1 MHWAHSFSPPAVAG
15 RPFGPDPAP
24 APPHS
29 SRWDPAQQ
37 NRRLGAQP
45 HGQGQLP
52 PRHQLQIRKKGAIEH
67 DLIKP
72 GPALDHFVAGRS
84 QAEEGDRHHGNSSIQ
99 LPGRVLKLLQ
109 VPGLL
114 ICRPPWA
121 TAATSALSPPGVLS
135 QSLWLPHDCPAATA
149 GSLSLLP
156 AQSDSPLA
164 AGAGRC
170 TPGSAADRAL
180 GPP

>member
-1 MHWAHSFSPPAVAG
+1 MHWAHSFKTPTVAG

-24 APPHS
+24 APAPGGS
-29 SRWDPAQQ
+29 PLPLTPAPDP
-37 NRRLGAQP
+37 
-45 HGQGQLP
+45 
-52 PRHQLQIRKKGAIEH
+52 KKGRHRARP
-67 DLIKP
+67 DQAR
-72 GPALDHFVAGRS
+72 GPALDHFVAGRP

-99 LPGRVLKLLQ
+99 LPGRVLKLRQ

-114 ICRPPWA
+114 ICSPPWA

-135 QSLWLPHDCPAATA
+135 RNPWLPHDCPAATA
-149 GSLSLLP
+149 GSLSLPP
-156 AQSDSPLA
+156 AQSDSHPV

-170 TPGSAADRAL
+170 TPGSAAAPAL

>member
-1 MHWAHSFSPPAVAG
+1 MNWAHSFRPPAVAG

-29 SRWDPAQQ
+29 SPWPPQQ

-52 PRHQLQIRKKGAIEH
+52 PRHQLQLRNKVAIEH

-72 GPALDHFVAGRS
+72 GPALDHFVAGR
-84 QAEEGDRHHGNSSIQ
+84 APGVRGGPAPWHHGNSSIQ
-99 LPGRVLKLLQ
+99 LPGRVLKLRQ

-114 ICRPPWA
+114 ICSPPWA
-121 TAATSALSPPGVLS
+121 TAATSALSPPGG
-135 QSLWLPHDCPAATA
+135 QPK
-149 GSLSLLP
+149 
-156 AQSDSPLA
+156 PLA
-164 AGAGRC
+164 AARIPGGSKGISIS
-170 TPGSAADRAL
+170 TPCSIG
-180 GPP
+180 